1 VARRRIVLDP
11 GIGFGKT
18 VAQNF
23 SLLARQ
29 AELLAEGFPLL
40 VGWSRKSSL
49 GAVTAT
55 QGVAPGAASRL
66 AASVAA
72 AVLAV
77 DRGATIVRVHDVLE
91 TVQALAVWAAMRE
104 QAAPDS
110 HVLIA
115 KKDQET
121 LG

>member
-1 VARRRIVLDP
+1 M
-11 GIGFGKT
+11 
-18 VAQNF
+18 
-23 SLLARQ
+23 
-29 AELLAEGFPLL
+29 
-40 VGWSRKSSL
+40 
-49 GAVTAT
+49 TAT

-104 QAAPDS
+104 QATPDS